1 VPVEPLYGFE
11 QLHERHVKADFHC
24 GVDALDRYFQERAL
38 HEFKKHIAATLV
50 LIDRATRAVIGF
62 YTLSSLGIDAGDL
75 PPKLAKRIP
84 RYPRLPATLLGR
96 MAVDES
102 FRGRG
107 FGGVLLID
115 ALRRAFESRRTVASI
130 AVVVDAKGDQAR
142 DFYLHYGFLP
152 FPGHSHR
159 LFIMMETI
167 EQVPSRMGMRAI

>member
-1 VPVEPLYGFE
+1 MPAEPLYASE
-11 QLHERHVKADFHC
+11 QLQERNVKAEFHC
-24 GVDALDRYFQERAL
+24 GVDTLDRYFRERAL
-38 HEFKKHIAATLV
+38 HEFKKHVAATLV
-50 LIDRATRAVIGF
+50 LVERATGAVIGF

-75 PPKLAKRIP
+75 PPKLAKKIP

-142 DFYLHYGFLP
+142 DFFLHCGFLQ

-167 EQVPSRMGMRAI
+167 EQMLFRMGTRAT

>member
-1 VPVEPLYGFE
+1 VPAEPLYGFE
-11 QLHERHVKADFHC
+11 QLQERHVQVDFHC
-24 GVDALDRYFQERAL
+24 GVDDLDRYFRERAL
-38 HEFKKHIAATLV
+38 HEFKKHVAATLV
-50 LIDRATRAVIGF
+50 LVERATGAVIGF
-62 YTLSSLGIDAGDL
+62 YTLSSLGIVVGD
-75 PPKLAKRIP
+75 
-84 RYPRLPATLLGR
+84 RLPATLLGR

-130 AVVVDAKGDQAR
+130 AVVVDAKSDQAR
-142 DFYLHYGFLP
+142 DFYLHYDFHP

-167 EQVPSRMGMRAI
+167 EQMLSRMGIRAT

>member
-11 QLHERHVKADFHC
+11 QLQDHHVKADFRC
-24 GVDALDRYFQERAL
+24 GVDALDRYFRERAL
-38 HEFKKHIAATLV
+38 HEFKKHVAATLV
-50 LIDRATRAVIGF
+50 LVERATGAVIGF
-62 YTLSSLGIDAGDL
+62 YTLSSLGIDAGSL
-75 PPKLAKRIP
+75 PPKLAMEIP

-115 ALRRAFESRRTVASI
+115 ALRRAFENRRTVASI

-142 DFYLHYGFLP
+142 DFYLHYGFHP
-152 FPGHSHR
+152 FSGHSHR

-167 EQVPSRMGMRAI
+167 EQMISRMGMRTT

>member
-1 VPVEPLYGFE
+1 MPVEPLYASE
-11 QLHERHVKADFHC
+11 QLQERNVKAEFHC
-24 GVDALDRYFQERAL
+24 GVDTLDRYFRERAL
-38 HEFKKHIAATLV
+38 HEFKKHVAATLV
-50 LIDRATRAVIGF
+50 LVERATGAVIGF

-75 PPKLAKRIP
+75 PPNLARKIP

-96 MAVDES
+96 MAVDGS
-102 FRGRG
+102 FQGLG

-142 DFYLHYGFLP
+142 DFFLHCGFLQ

-167 EQVPSRMGMRAI
+167 EQMLFRMGTRAT

>member
-1 VPVEPLYGFE
+1 MPVEPLYGFE
-11 QLHERHVKADFHC
+11 QLEERHVKADFHC
-24 GVDALDRYFQERAL
+24 GVDALDRYFRERAL
-38 HEFKKHIAATLV
+38 HEFKKHVAATLV
-50 LIDRATRAVIGF
+50 LVERATGAVIGF
-62 YTLSSLGIDAGDL
+62 YTLSSLGIEAGD
-75 PPKLAKRIP
+75 
-84 RYPRLPATLLGR
+84 RLPATLLGR

-130 AVVVDAKGDQAR
+130 AVVVDAKSDQAR
-142 DFYLHYGFLP
+142 DFYLHYGFHQ

-167 EQVPSRMGMRAI
+167 EQMLSRMGM